1 VTAAIPDTAGV
12 LVELRR
18 WIEASWDPELSLVHW
33 RELLADAGWACP
45 AWPNGWCGR
54 SLPAALAALVTEELA
69 GAGVPGSAEGVG
81 VGLAGPVL
89 IEHGTDAL
97 RERFVRRT
105 VTGEITW
112 CQLFS
117 EPGAGSDLA
126 GLTTRAEAVADGW
139 LVTGQKV
146 WSTGAATA
154 DFGLLL
160 ARTDAS
166 VPKHRGITCFVL
178 PMRQPG
184 VEARPLRQMN
194 GHASFNEVFL
204 DQAKVPAVNLIGEQE
219 GGWTVAL
226 SILAHERRLAASRP
240 GPVPAGATGR
250 AWREAIAERTAAS
263 EPHKWY
269 PQRAGRPDLVTGQ
282 AIAHGL
288 AGDPL
293 VRQEIAR
300 LVELA
305 WSARWTAE
313 RAAAA
318 RAAGRPPGPEGSLGK
333 MASSVIAR
341 QAARVHALIAGP
353 HGMLAGPGSPL
364 DGTIAE
370 IFLSVPGISI
380 AGGTDQI
387 QRTIIG
393 ERILGLPREPDPS
406 RNLPFREAPD
416 GLPGPGRRPH
426 LLPDLRVAGRCH
438 AAPAHPRLLGIV
450 GDVAAEYRGA
460 RRRTAG
466 HHLGPARSW
475 QQRRTGGPGALLSRS
490 LRGGHGRAARRVR
503 DHPRGGRRAIPRRVP
518 VAGVL
523 PGAPGPGRRAGAVR
537 HRPGLPSR
545 RSAAA
550 VERPGHRGDPGC
562 RPRVQRRPA
571 GPVQPAGAR
580 LPGPARSPL
589 STPSSDAAL
598 WDVGMRSPW

>member
-1 VTAAIPDTAGV
+1 VTAATPDAAAV
-12 LVELRR
+12 LAELRQ
-18 WIEASWDPELSLVHW
+18 WIEASWDPELSLVQW
-33 RELLADAGWACP
+33 RERLADAGWACP
-45 AWPNGWCGR
+45 AWPNSWCGR
-54 SLPAALAALVTEELA
+54 SLPAGVAAQVTQELTSA
-69 GAGVPGSAEGVG
+69 GIPGPAEGVG
-81 VGLAGPVL
+81 VGLAGPAL

-97 RERFVRRT
+97 RERFIRRT

-126 GLTTRAEAVADGW
+126 GLSTRAEAVADGW

-184 VEARPLRQMN
+184 VEVRPLRQMN

-204 DQAKVPAVNLIGEQE
+204 DEAKVPAGYLIGEQG

-240 GPVPAGATGR
+240 GPGPANPAGR
-250 AWREAIAERTAAS
+250 AWREAIAERTAVS

-269 PQRAGRPDLVTGQ
+269 PQRAGRPDLVTSR
-282 AIAHGL
+282 AVAHGV

-305 WSARWTAE
+305 WSAKWTAE

-318 RAAGRPPGPEGSLGK
+318 RAAGKPPGPEGSLGK
-333 MASSVIAR
+333 LASSVIAR

-353 HGMLAGPGSPL
+353 HGMLTGPGSPL

-406 RNLPFREAPD
+406 RDLPFREVPRD
-416 GLPGPGRRPH
+416 LPGPRRRRPH
-426 LLPDLRVAGRCH
+426 QLPDLRPGERRH
-438 AAPAHPRLLGIV
+438 AAPAYPRLLRIL
-450 GDVAAEYRGA
+450 GDVGAE
-460 RRRTAG
+460 RRRPLRKAPR
-466 HHLGPARSW
+466 HHLGH
-475 QQRRTGGPGALLSRS
+475 T
-490 LRGGHGRAARRVR
+490 
-503 DHPRGGRRAIPRRVP
+503 
-518 VAGVL
+518 
-523 PGAPGPGRRAGAVR
+523 
-537 HRPGLPSR
+537 
-545 RSAAA
+545 
-550 VERPGHRGDPGC
+550 
-562 RPRVQRRPA
+562 RPRQNRRR
-571 GPVQPAGAR
+571 G
-580 LPGPARSPL
+580 
-589 STPSSDAAL
+589 
-598 WDVGMRSPW
+598 

>member
-1 VTAAIPDTAGV
+1 MTEDVRAALLGWLQDA
-12 LVELRR
+12 
-18 WIEASWDPELSLVHW
+18 WNPELSLVEW
-33 RELLADAGWACP
+33 RKRLAEAGWATPTWP
-45 AWPNGWCGR
+45 ARLGGR
-54 SLPAALAALVTEELA
+54 GLPASAVGVVTATLAEF
-69 GAGVPGSAEGVG
+69 GAVGPPEGVG
-81 VGLAGPVL
+81 MSLAAPTL
-89 IEHGTDAL
+89 LEHGSDEL
-97 RERFVRRT
+97 QRRFLPPT

-126 GLTTRAEAVADGW
+126 GLSTRADPVADGW

-160 ARTDAS
+160 ARTDTS
-166 VPKHRGITCFVL
+166 VPKHLGITCFVL

-184 VEARPLRQMN
+184 VEVRPLRQMN

-204 DQAKVPAVNLIGEQE
+204 DQAQVPAGYLIGEQG

-240 GPVPAGATGR
+240 GPVPASATGR

-269 PQRAGRPDLVTGQ
+269 PQRAGRPDLVTSR

-333 MASSVIAR
+333 LASSVIAR

-406 RNLPFREAPD
+406 RNLPFREV
-416 GLPGPGRRPH
+416 PGDLSRPRRRPH
-426 LLPDLRVAGRCH
+426 QLPGLRAAARCH
-438 AAPAHPRLLGIV
+438 AAPAHAWLLSVV
-450 GDVAAEYRGA
+450 GDVAAEHRGA
-460 RRRTAG
+460 RRRAAG
-466 HHLGPARSW
+466 HHLGPARPRP
-475 QQRRTGGPGALLSRS
+475 QRRTGRPGALLRLG

-503 DHPRGGRRAIPRRVP
+503 DRARGGRRAVPGRVP

-523 PGAPGPGRRAGAVR
+523 PGAPGPGRRAGV
-537 HRPGLPSR
+537 
-545 RSAAA
+545 
-550 VERPGHRGDPGC
+550 V
-562 RPRVQRRPA
+562 
-571 GPVQPAGAR
+571 
-580 LPGPARSPL
+580 
-589 STPSSDAAL
+589 
-598 WDVGMRSPW
+598 